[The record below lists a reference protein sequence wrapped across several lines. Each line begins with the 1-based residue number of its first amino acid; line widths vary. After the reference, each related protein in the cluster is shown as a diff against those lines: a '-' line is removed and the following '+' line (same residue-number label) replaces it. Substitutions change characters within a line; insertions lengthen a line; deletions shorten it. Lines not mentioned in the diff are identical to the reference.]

1 MIKLILLD
9 DPQDAVVAQEYKT
22 DKAKYNQTAK

>member
-1 MIKLILLD
+1 MRIIYLLD

-22 DKAKYNQTAK
+22 DKAKFHATAK